1 MRAKIFLFLALLCMI
16 VFSVSGCQA
25 DKDCP
30 DCKSLE
36 NAPKASMFLSTDTK
50 DYVLT
55 ATVYYENLSASP
67 QRQPIADSTVI
78 VYIYNYSF
86 NNTYR
91 IYTNAKGVATFNF
104 SSYKDSSFNL
114 KVLYCP
120 FTCLS
125 PDPGYSKCGF
135 LQCLDYAGINCT
147 LATCQVTDISNA
159 PGATAPSSLKCYN
172 VLPTIQITSYS
183 PPPAAIGTIPPICF
197 PLLLIF
203 AMLGGALFL
212 SGRNP
217 FGMFDLSAPRI
228 GRHIRYQGRGH
239 GVSITPPSFL
249 TQAMQA
255 AAQKGAVKVVGAA
268 TKALASV
275 TQGKKGAKMVSMA
288 VDRAMGGAGSVQL
301 GKGGPS
307 VKAASASQAVQA
319 ARAGAGKG
327 GKGGKG
333 GAKGAAK
340 AEAKPPG
347 FMMQFIQGQTVT
359 PWARYTQAWEGLKG
373 LKDTFKTMGAEKRGI
388 DILVGKKGFE
398 KYPKATQDK
407 LIIAVGE
414 IANLLEKGQYGYK
427 TTLNKDGVL
436 LDKNGDPII
445 IKTKTG
451 NGFAQLD
458 LASSL
463 TGSLTGAF
471 QVGNAVVKISGGE
484 AESVSVAGKALTGAE
499 KDAFLK
505 KIDFDSVKRQIC
517 DNFKIE
523 ATLHSDTFKGEVT
536 IKDFNPLGDQAKFE
550 VVRYGSEGEKNGV
563 TFQVDMGG
571 VVSTIDN
578 ETGKAATAEKLSSM
592 GIGNIG
598 KGFDALPVLGEMK
611 ERRDDFNAAKQKLNE
626 AYLEM
631 AGERY
636 LLENPGVE
644 KAVIDFRTKM
654 DGAIESLPVSPGA
667 KAFLRQA
674 DIDHSAIA
682 QTEHEAE
689 RAASYAR
696 IAKEAGESES
706 VQRELMANAARIQA
720 GAAAARES
728 LPADLKPLFGGVSP
742 DSLQHPE
749 APEDRTKIDHSALV
763 YKVGGF
769 VADNAN
775 GYMTTKENPHNL
787 NSEELFLGTLSN
799 RLVPAGNDSGFADH
813 KKLDRDFENFARVMD
828 FASSPKFTYQQR
840 EGVFFEAL
848 YNLDAAG
855 EHARAGKAPEV
866 ETKMDRELEKAA
878 EKTVPKEEM
887 KTTAQ
892 PESEV
897 ERIKKG
903 KRRGGSSHL
912 EEES

>member
-1 MRAKIFLFLALLCMI
+1 MRAKIFLFLALLCMV

-50 DYVLT
+50 EYILS

-120 FTCLS
+120 FTCMS

-159 PGATAPSSLKCYN
+159 PGATAPTLLKCYN

-249 TQAMQA
+249 TQAMQS
-255 AAQKGAVKVVGAA
+255 AAQKGAVVVVGAA

-307 VKAASASQAVQA
+307 VKAASASQAAQA

-373 LKDTFKTMGAEKRGI
+373 LSGAFKTIGAEKKAI
-388 DILVGKKGFE
+388 NDLVGQPRFE
-398 KYPKATQDK
+398 KLPKEMKDRTIVAFAEAIK
-407 LIIAVGE
+407 NGKVSYNI
-414 IANLLEKGQYGYK
+414 NLSNEGIM
-427 TTLNKDGVL
+427 
-436 LDKNGDPII
+436 LDKNGNPIMV
-445 IKTKTG
+445 KTNAG
-451 NGFAQLD
+451 SGFVQLD
-458 LASSL
+458 SLSARTGFLA
-463 TGSLTGAF
+463 GSITIGD
-471 QVGNAVVKISGGE
+471 AVVHFGNEGF
-484 AESVSVAGKALTGAE
+484 ESVSAGGKELTGAE

-505 KIDFDSVKRQIC
+505 KMDFDSVKKTIG
-517 DNFKIE
+517 DNFRMDTTI
-523 ATLHSDTFKGEVT
+523 HSDVFKGEIT
-536 IKDFNPLGDQAKFE
+536 IKGFNSLGEDPSNFE
-550 VVRYGSEGEKNGV
+550 VVRLGSEGEKNGV
-563 TFQVDMGG
+563 TIKVDSGA

-578 ETGKAATAEKLSSM
+578 ETGKAATAEKLSSLD
-592 GIGNIG
+592 IGDVG
-598 KGFDALPVLGEMK
+598 KGFDALPVLGEIQDK
-611 ERRDDFNAAKQKLNE
+611 HTRHNELNQEHNALYK
-626 AYLEM
+626 EM
-631 AGERY
+631 AGELY
-636 LLENPGVE
+636 LRDHPGGE
-644 KAVIDFRTKM
+644 KAVIGYAAEM
-654 DGAIESLPVSPGA
+654 DRGIESLPGVIPET
-667 KAFLRQA
+667 KEFLRQA

-682 QTEHEAE
+682 EMKHEGE
-689 RAASYAR
+689 RAAAYYQAAIQNGADKSVAEDLMNNASKIQS
-696 IAKEAGESES
+696 IAS
-706 VQRELMANAARIQA
+706 
-720 GAAAARES
+720 AARES
-728 LPADLKPLFGGVSP
+728 LPAELRPVYGSMSM
-742 DSLQHPE
+742 DSIQHPE
-749 APEDRTKIDHSALV
+749 SSESRHQEVV
-763 YKVGGF
+763 YKLGESMARY
-769 VADNAN
+769 ADNCLKT
-775 GYMTTKENPHNL
+775 GENPQNIDPQILYTADLPKHF
-787 NSEELFLGTLSN
+787 S
-799 RLVPAGNDSGFADH
+799 AGSDKGSIDP
-813 KKLDRDFENFARVMD
+813 RYVQDFVDINNFA
-828 FASSPKFTYQQR
+828 SKQGKKQQDAL
-840 EGVFFEAL
+840 FFEAL
-848 YNLDAAG
+848 HNPDAAA
-855 EHARAGKAPEV
+855 EHARSGQAPTV
-866 ETKMDRELEKAA
+866 DTDIDKKLEKAA
-878 EKTVPKEEM
+878 AEKVIPEKEEV
-887 KTTAQ
+887 KTPPETAA
-892 PESEV
+892 
-897 ERIKKG
+897 ERR
-903 KRRGGSSHL
+903 KRRRGSPHL
-912 EEES
+912 EPPA